1 MPKTRDRAIMRWLF
15 FFSGVVALLVLWGG
29 FTRLTRSGLSI
40 VEWNPVSG
48 AVPPIGEAAWQQE
61 FLKYQQTPEYRLV
74 NSTMTLQQY
83 RLIFYI
89 EWFHRILARSAGL
102 VYAVPV
108 FWFLFTK
115 RIPWREFG
123 MYFAMGSIFILQ
135 AFAGWYMVAS
145 GLEQR
150 PSVSHYLLTTHLFLA
165 LSLIGLSLWTAF
177 GHRYGFPAPAKFSW
191 PSKLAVLAF
200 ILLLVQIAYGG
211 FTAGLKAGLVSNTWP
226 LMFGRLIPAN
236 LFTPL
241 SNLIETPHTIMFVHR
256 WFAWTGLIMVP
267 LVYFVAKRAGL
278 PRNLL
283 GGLTVLTS
291 LVAVQITL
299 GILTVLSGVNILLAM
314 LHQVNAL
321 GLFALGIYFI
331 HQLRLQDAATPGLVI
346 ARAQPEAIT
355 S

>member
-15 FFSGVVALLVLWGG
+15 IFAGVVALLVLWGG

-48 AVPPIGEAAWQQE
+48 AVPPLGEVAWQQE

-74 NSTMTLQQY
+74 NSTMTLPQY

-102 VYAVPV
+102 VYALPV

-123 MYFAMGSIFILQ
+123 IYFSIGMIVILQ

-150 PSVSHYLLTTHLFLA
+150 PSVSHYLLTVHLFLA
-165 LSLIGLSLWTAF
+165 LSLAGLSLWTAF

-191 PSKLAVLAF
+191 ASRLAVLAF
-200 ILLLVQIAYGG
+200 VLLLIQIAYGG
-211 FTAGLKAGLVSNTWP
+211 FTAGLKAGLVSDTWP
-226 LMFGRLIPAN
+226 LMFGRLVPAN
-236 LFTPL
+236 LLNPPA
-241 SNLIETPHTIMFVHR
+241 NLVETPHTIMFVHR
-256 WFAWTGLIMVP
+256 WFAWTGLIAVP
-267 LVYFVAKRAGL
+267 LVYSVAKRAGL
-278 PRNLL
+278 PRGLL
-283 GGLTVLTS
+283 NGLTVLTFM
-291 LVAVQITL
+291 VAVQIGL
-299 GILTVLSGVNILLAM
+299 GILTVLSHVNILLAM

-321 GLFALGIYFI
+321 GLFAMGIYLI
-331 HQLRLQDAATPGLVI
+331 HQLRLQDAAQL
-346 ARAQPEAIT
+346 R
-355 S
+355 